1 MKLVGYG
8 HSIVSFLELDND
20 YPKPAFHRKQNKT
33 KLAGL
38 EQASLSIYLL
48 LGKSCVQS
56 KRLHKVGER

>member
-1 MKLVGYG
+1 MIIQNLLF
-8 HSIVSFLELDND
+8 IE
-20 YPKPAFHRKQNKT
+20 NKT

-56 KRLHKVGER
+56 KRLPKVRER